1 MGCCYNKSNVTTISN
16 TKSAII
22 ATTEHE
28 FIEKVIST
36 IPLSQRDFIRRIPSR
51 YFLTAYALYKNA
63 QILLKHERFE
73 EAELACNNAV
83 DMLLQYLH
91 PTHYIFQKILEIY
104 TNSCLRREHFSKALC
119 STLTCILIHSA
130 ISPADRA
137 SLSVRENF
145 QIIEYYFRM
154 GFIYKKMN
162 YMKNALKYML
172 QARQMISSWP
182 QVEEIINFTRIIDDN
197 IRDLREPKL
206 TIQPVHPCP
215 DESDI
220 DFSRRFILEMAQFNA
235 QRGTL
240 QFDVSEFTRLPLKA
254 TAYLVTPAILNEV
267 YKCLYNELSKNGLMA
282 QIARLAMESQYI
294 AAQIKNSIQKLKQNT
309 LLTPMLIE
317 AALTIIID
325 RQDKYCQK
333 LKDKLRFEIFYTDCS
348 NFHQNGVRVFK
359 IKYVKSN
366 DH

>member
-154 GFIYKKMN
+154 GN
-162 YMKNALKYML
+162 
-172 QARQMISSWP
+172 
-182 QVEEIINFTRIIDDN
+182 
-197 IRDLREPKL
+197 EPKL

>member
-1 MGCCYNKSNVTTISN
+1 MGCCYNKSIVTTISN

-36 IPLSQRDFIRRIPSR
+36 IPLSQRDFIRRIPSH

-154 GFIYKKMN
+154 GN
-162 YMKNALKYML
+162 
-172 QARQMISSWP
+172 
-182 QVEEIINFTRIIDDN
+182 
-197 IRDLREPKL
+197 EPKL

-254 TAYLVTPAILNEV
+254 TEYLVTPAILNEV

-333 LKDKLRFEIFYTDCS
+333 LKDKLGFEIFYTDCS

-359 IKYVKSN
+359 IKYIKSN